1 MSLKQDIER
10 LVQERDRL
18 NESINTLSEE
28 LRFAQETRDG
38 IEHQISEVSERSSKF
53 LHLFFI
59 QYNQTR

>member
-10 LVQERDRL
+10 LVQERDSL

-28 LRFAQETRDG
+28 LKFARETRDG
-38 IEHQISEVSERSSKF
+38 IDHQISEVSESWKF